1 MILAEVLEENGMKPV
16 EIKGVRIGEGMP
28 KICVPIV
35 ARTEVETLEQA
46 KQILQSKTDIVEW
59 RVDWYEKGSDK
70 ECVKALLSQLRKEM
84 ENTPILFTFRTKAE
98 GGESEIAF
106 EKYAELLRSVADTR
120 MADIID
126 VEVFQKGDI
135 PSLIKDIQ
143 REDVKVL
150 CSNHDFE
157 KTPKKKEVMER
168 LEYMQELGADIAKIA
183 VMPRC
188 EEDVQILL
196 DATRETAQHAKG
208 PIVTMSMG
216 EMGVRSRVEGES
228 FGSAMT
234 FGSAGKSSAPGQV
247 PACELRSMLEKIHCQ
262 VKA

>member
-106 EKYAELLRSVADTR
+106 EKYANLS
-120 MADIID
+120 
-126 VEVFQKGDI
+126 
-135 PSLIKDIQ
+135 PS
-143 REDVKVL
+143 
-150 CSNHDFE
+150 S
-157 KTPKKKEVMER
+157 P
-168 LEYMQELGADIAKIA
+168 
-183 VMPRC
+183 
-188 EEDVQILL
+188 
-196 DATRETAQHAKG
+196 
-208 PIVTMSMG
+208 
-216 EMGVRSRVEGES
+216 
-228 FGSAMT
+228 
-234 FGSAGKSSAPGQV
+234 
-247 PACELRSMLEKIHCQ
+247 
-262 VKA
+262 